1 MCNHHSRLVGSQTF
15 SHLEFVLS
23 KPFFSLLIDAQ
34 KEQLKEM
41 KHEKET
47 TQTTSTQKSAST
59 STSTS
64 QSKSTSPSTSK
75 STSISTKTK
84 TTTTTDSTPNKEK
97 VAKDQKDRVD
107 SDIAINNYGQN
118 LNLKVNQTKFRN
130 VPKNSLKNILF
141 WNEALPL
148 KLFGLIFVGELIDV
162 I

>member
-1 MCNHHSRLVGSQTF
+1 
-15 SHLEFVLS
+15 
-23 KPFFSLLIDAQ
+23 
-34 KEQLKEM
+34 M

-47 TQTTSTQKSAST
+47 AQTTSTQKLASTSISTSTST

-64 QSKSTSPSTSK
+64 QSKSKSPSTSISTSKSTSK
-75 STSISTKTK
+75 STSISTK

-148 KLFGLIFVGELIDV
+148 KLFGLIFVGELIYRIIFLQDLQLRV
-162 I
+162 LLERGY